1 MGLKRQILRPSTDFQ
16 DFSEILSY
24 NDRAKFTTCKMAVS
38 GSIAPGA
45 RILCRDVEWL
55 VKSIARSVDG
65 GRIIEAVGVSEFIRG
80 KTARFV
86 DELEPDLKV
95 LDPKETELV
104 GDESSGFVHSLL
116 FLEAHLRQSV
126 PDDQK
131 IYLGQQAAMDVMPYQ
146 LIPASKALSNPR
158 QRILIADA
166 VGLGKTLECGIL
178 ATELIRRGRGKR
190 ILTVTTKS
198 MMVQFQKEFWTRFTI
213 PLMRL
218 DSTTIQRIRTR
229 IPGNH
234 NPFHYYDR
242 TIISIDTLKQDR
254 EYRTYLEQA
263 HWDIIIIDEA
273 HNVARRGKGQQSS
286 QRSKLAERLAT
297 RSDTLILLSATPHDG
312 SAESFAS
319 LMNMLDPTAIANE
332 QEYTKEDIADLYVRR
347 FKKDILQD
355 LQQHVPERN
364 TANIEAQASVLEERV
379 FRALQDLKLDSDRQR
394 TAGQLLKTT
403 ILKSFLSSPVAGL
416 ETVRNRLKRLAT
428 KDDSH
433 PDLAEL
439 ELVADVMEKVGIEEF
454 SKYQRLLELIKKE
467 FKWKGQDPRD
477 RLVIFTGRLETL
489 NFLKNN
495 LQDDLKL
502 KDGAIELLSG
512 SLSDTEQNDI
522 VERFGQ
528 ENAKVRILIAT
539 EVASEGLNLHYLSHK
554 LIHFDIPWSLMTLQ
568 QRNGRIDRYGQT
580 RQPEI
585 RYLLTRSTVERMDE
599 VERIIKVLLEKDKQ
613 AIQNIGDPSVF
624 MGVFDQEQEEQYTAK
639 AIEQGIQATDF
650 DRQLSDNAANV
661 SDVGGFD
668 IWQLLSTPVTD
679 QAPAI
684 QQPPADTGK
693 LLSLF
698 PSTYNFVTKAVQT
711 LDKPPENLRINEA
724 ERYVEL
730 SLPKELVRRY
740 ERLPKEIKPEGVI
753 HLTDR
758 TPVIMAA
765 LEEARREDKA
775 WPDKQYLWDLHPL
788 VEWLGD
794 RCLFRYSRQQSPV
807 IALNQGLAV
816 GESAFVLGGSFQNKR
831 GLTMINRWVTAVFI
845 GDKFQRVEDLA
856 TTIERTGLG
865 RQEIPNAGG
874 VKVDDLLPLRSMAI
888 EQAHQYLQLV
898 RKEVDA
904 QLQIQLQAQ
913 ADRLTRLY
921 GSHVQQLELALGQDQ
936 ILTTIQEQ
944 RRQRQQNQIEKIFA
958 DYRDWVQLSMTT
970 ETEPYIKLVAVLRR
984 AD

>member
-1 MGLKRQILRPSTDFQ
+1 
-16 DFSEILSY
+16 
-24 NDRAKFTTCKMAVS
+24 MAVS

-416 ETVRNRLKRLAT
+416 ETVRNRLKRLAA
-428 KDDSH
+428 KDDLH

-489 NFLKNN
+489 NFLKHN

-624 MGVFDQEQEEQYTAK
+624 MGVFDQEQEELYTAK
-639 AIEQGIQATDF
+639 AIEQGVQATDF

-668 IWQLLSTPVTD
+668 IWQLLSTPATD
-679 QAPAI
+679 QAPAM

-807 IALNQGLAV
+807 IAFSQGLAV

-831 GLTMINRWVTAVFI
+831 GLIMINRWVTAVFI
-845 GDKFQRVEDLA
+845 GEKFQRVEDLA
-856 TTIERTGLG
+856 VTIERTGLG

-904 QLQIQLQAQ
+904 QLQIQLKAQ
-913 ADRLTRLY
+913 SDRLTRLH
-921 GSHVQQLELALGQDQ
+921 GSHTHQLKMALGLDQ
-936 ILTTIQEQ
+936 VSTTIQEQ

-958 DYRDWVQLSMTT
+958 DYRDWVELSMTT

>member
-1 MGLKRQILRPSTDFQ
+1 
-16 DFSEILSY
+16 
-24 NDRAKFTTCKMAVS
+24 MAVS

-104 GDESSGFVHSLL
+104 ADESSGFVHSLL

-489 NFLKNN
+489 SFLKHN

-502 KDGAIELLSG
+502 KDEAIELLSG
-512 SLSDTEQNDI
+512 SLSDVEQNEI

-639 AIEQGIQATDF
+639 AIEQGVQATDF
-650 DRQLSDNAANV
+650 DRQLSDNAAKV
-661 SDVGGFD
+661 ADAGGFD
-668 IWQLLSTPVTD
+668 IWQLLSTPATD
-679 QAPAI
+679 QAPAM

-845 GDKFQRVEDLA
+845 GEKFQRVEDLA

-888 EQAHQYLQLV
+888 EQAHQYLKLV
-898 RKEVDA
+898 RKEVEA
-904 QLQIQLQAQ
+904 QLQIRLQAQ

>member
-1 MGLKRQILRPSTDFQ
+1 
-16 DFSEILSY
+16 
-24 NDRAKFTTCKMAVS
+24 MAVS
-38 GSIAPGA
+38 GTIAPGA

-379 FRALQDLKLDSDRQR
+379 FRALQDLKLDSDSLPETLRERQR

-489 NFLKNN
+489 NFLKNT

-639 AIEQGIQATDF
+639 AIEQGVQATDF
-650 DRQLSDNAANV
+650 DRQLSDNAAKV
-661 SDVGGFD
+661 ADAGGFD
-668 IWQLLSTPVTD
+668 IWQLLSTPATD
-679 QAPAI
+679 QAPAM

-788 VEWLGD
+788 VEWLSD

-845 GDKFQRVEDLA
+845 GEKFQRVEDLA
-856 TTIERTGLG
+856 VTIERTGLG

-898 RKEVDA
+898 RKEVEVKLQS
-904 QLQIQLQAQ
+904 QLQTQ
-913 ADRLTRLY
+913 ADRLNRLY
-921 GSHVQQLELALGQDQ
+921 GNHIQQLELALGQDQ
-936 ILTTIQEQ
+936 VSTTIQEQ
-944 RRQRQQNQIEKIFA
+944 RRQRQQNKIEKIFA